1 MSQIFPPQIVTG
13 LALIEEEE
21 KDSPAQEELP
31 ITRSQVVSDLALD
44 LQYALS
50 RKGRAP
56 FILSGLPMFDD
67 LCALRRALAQ
77 CLILEDNVYLRHWH
91 TVLDSILPSYK
102 STFAEVEQAV
112 DWVNDIKTI
121 LDSPLPT
128 TQEKGDD
135 GDTVALNLAHHLGYL
150 ADVDDLS
157 PWLTQFRDGLL
168 DVSERYWSGLFHC
181 YDIVGLPATN
191 NDHES
196 LYGQIKRQ
204 LRRQLGISELREAL
218 LRRGAWAVF
227 QIDADSPEHLN
238 EYLAQVTWKEYTAE
252 RERYE
257 RRQSQFRRRYRWRHR
272 RDSVLQQRIADWAEA
287 ISDC

>member
-1 MSQIFPPQIVTG
+1 MTG
-13 LALIEEEE
+13 LALIEV
-21 KDSPAQEELP
+21 DSSAQEEQP

-67 LCALRRALAQ
+67 LCALRWTLAQ
-77 CLILEDNVYLRHWH
+77 CLILEDNACLRHWH
-91 TVLDSILPSYK
+91 TVLDSVLPSYEPA
-102 STFAEVEQAV
+102 FAEIKQAL
-112 DWVNDIKTI
+112 DWVAGIETL

-128 TQEKGDD
+128 VEEKGDD
-135 GDTVALNLAHHLGYL
+135 GDTVALNLAHYLGHL
-150 ADVDDLS
+150 ADLDDLTS
-157 PWLTQFRDGLL
+157 WMTQFRDGLL
-168 DVSERYWSGLFHC
+168 NMSERYWSGLFHC

-196 LYGQIKRQ
+196 LYGQTKRQ

-227 QIDADSPEHLN
+227 QIDAVSPTQLKERLT
-238 EYLAQVTWKEYTAE
+238 QVSWKEYAAE

-257 RRQSQFRRRYRWRHR
+257 RRQSQFHRRYRWRHQ
-272 RDSVLQQRIADWAEA
+272 RDAVLQQRITDWADA